1 MNKLLKQFR
10 KDLHQIP
17 EVAFEELET
26 SKYIRKQLEIHDISY
41 EIVAN
46 TGTLVFFSGIET
58 ESIAF
63 RADIDALPI
72 VEETGIS
79 YASTNGNMHA
89 CGHDGH
95 TSILL
100 AFSLWLKEQIKNGLI
115 LQKSILLI
123 FQPAEEGKGGA
134 RYIAN
139 DKKFLDKQVSK
150 IFGLH
155 LYSDIEQ
162 GHISTKPGPIMAQTI
177 NLDITIH
184 GKGAHGAQPQNGI
197 DTILITA
204 KLIEAY
210 QSIISRNIPA
220 SETVVLTIGSIHGGV
235 LRNIIPKSVDL
246 LGTIR
251 LFNKELIP
259 FIKTRIDEINKGFE
273 ISYGIKI
280 NLNFT
285 PIYSPVFNNKNL
297 YETFREIT
305 KNQPFIEAIPQMAA
319 EDFSFYLEK
328 VPGLFFLL
336 GTKNI
341 EKNFIYPLHNPKFNF
356 DEDVLKVG
364 LNIFQDIFK
373 YYNK

>member
-1 MNKLLKQFR
+1 MNNLLKQFR
-10 KDLHQIP
+10 SDLHQIP
-17 EVAFEELET
+17 EVAFDEFKT
-26 SKYIRKQLEIHDISY
+26 SEYIRTQLEIFDISY

-46 TGTLVFFSGIET
+46 TGTLVFFSGIEPET
-58 ESIAF
+58 IAF

-72 VEETGIS
+72 KEETGIL
-79 YASTNGNMHA
+79 YASNNGKMHA

-95 TSILL
+95 ASILL
-100 AFSLWLKEQIKNGLI
+100 AFTLWLKNKIKNGLI
-115 LQKSILLI
+115 LKKSILLI

-139 DKKFLDKQVSK
+139 DKKFLDKQISK

-155 LYSDIEQ
+155 LYPDIEQ
-162 GHISTKPGPIMAQTI
+162 GYISTKSGPIMAQTI
-177 NLDITIH
+177 NLDITIY

-210 QSIISRNIPA
+210 QSIISRNISA

-235 LRNIIPKSVDL
+235 LRNIIPESVDL

-259 FIKTRIDEINKGFE
+259 TIKNRLNEINKGFE
-273 ISYGIKI
+273 ISYGVKI

-285 PIYSPVFNNKNL
+285 PVYSPVINDINL
-297 YETFREIT
+297 YQTFREII
-305 KNQPFIEAIPQMAA
+305 KNYPFIEAIPQMAA

-336 GTKNI
+336 GTKNVK
-341 EKNFIYPLHNPKFNF
+341 KNFIYPLHNSKFNF
-356 DEDVLKVG
+356 DESVLEVG
-364 LNIFQDIFK
+364 LNIFQNIFT

>member
-1 MNKLLKQFR
+1 MNNLLKQFR
-10 KDLHQIP
+10 KNLHQIP
-17 EVAFEELET
+17 EIAFEEFKT
-26 SKYIRKQLEIHDISY
+26 SEYIRKKLEVHDIPY

-46 TGTLVFFSGIET
+46 TGTLAFFNGIDA

-63 RADIDALPI
+63 RADIDGLPI
-72 VEETGIS
+72 IEETGIS
-79 YASTNGNMHA
+79 YASTNGKMHA

-100 AFSLWLKEQIKNGLI
+100 AFSLWLKEQIKNGLV
-115 LQKSILLI
+115 LKKSILLI

-139 DKKFLDKQVSK
+139 DSKFLDKKVSK

-155 LYSDIEQ
+155 LYPDIEQ
-162 GHISTKPGPIMAQTI
+162 GYISTKSGPIMAQTI

-210 QSIISRNIPA
+210 QSIVSRNIPA
-220 SETVVLTIGSIHGGV
+220 SETVVLTIGSIHGGI
-235 LRNIIPKSVDL
+235 LRNIIPESVDL

-259 FIKTRIDEINKGFE
+259 IIKSRLDEINKGFE
-273 ISYGIKI
+273 ISYGVSI

-285 PIYSPVFNNKNL
+285 PVYSPVVNDKNL
-297 YETFREIT
+297 YEIFKKIT
-305 KNQPFIEAIPQMAA
+305 KNIPFIETIPQMAA

-356 DEDVLKVG
+356 DENVLEVG
-364 LNIFQDIFK
+364 LNIFQDIFN